1 MESRLSQL
9 QTEVKELKEVL
20 MKQTKQLEQLVEQKS
35 AEIKEELEEE
45 VPATMP
51 DEDLEDSLNV
61 GVQDAADVFHS
72 LNSHQ
77 EHTIEISDD
86 EAEKMPPSLVA
97 AGGVSCDF
105 GARRATDSWDTQASQ
120 QRLLRKENR
129 IELGDR
135 FSRSEMAA
143 QPLGAAP
150 QKPDDLEGRSAS
162 ELLGAI
168 LKELDAIPEDRLR
181 SSNRKNVRPEG
192 AKSCLQMLLGLMISA
207 QFHGIPQSAKW
218 TGEYMQLQ
226 RLIFAYVKVRAKE
239 LDMDLDAFTCSSI
252 QITKNL
258 KTRRHKDKN
267 NRGWS
272 LIFTVGDHSA
282 GELFIDHETGEAEL
296 EGVKGNKVEVHNS
309 LALFD
314 GNQMHGTMP
323 FEGERYAIILYAL
336 GTEHY
341 TQTPAQVR
349 AFLGELGYQM
359 PLVKFKEEMKEDH
372 VLHAQMMVRGENV
385 PDEPGRHMPP
395 KGKRKAVP
403 STPRPE
409 SSKRRSTPE
418 AGPVKVENSHEV
430 WEPHVKSPLRYGYNS
445 VAKLSSSNGQPWP
458 KKITPSSG
466 GDLFQ
471 WPWTLC
477 SCKFWLSYV
486 EFIFLFSGDVSKHTC
501 LHVVLSHGQQTCL
514 LQVDQMSELHHV
526 VQHQISGKWLM
537 VPWPCSASASELAEN
552 GLLDRYNILRSSL
565 HFRNFSK
572 R

>member
-1 MESRLSQL
+1 MDSRLSQL
-9 QTEVKELKEVL
+9 QTEVKELRKEMQELKEVNSLL
-20 MKQTKQLEQLVEQKS
+20 MKQLEQKS
-35 AEIKEELEEE
+35 AQIKEELEEE

-61 GVQDAADVFHS
+61 GVQDATEADVFRS

-86 EAEKMPPSLVA
+86 EAEKLPPA
-97 AGGVSCDF
+97 AGATCDF

-135 FSRSEMAA
+135 FSRSEMAGQA
-143 QPLGAAP
+143 LGAAP
-150 QKPDDLEGRSAS
+150 QKLGDLESSSAS
-162 ELLGAI
+162 ELLASI

-239 LDMDLDAFTCSSI
+239 LDMNLDAFTWSSI

-267 NRGWS
+267 NAGWS

-296 EGVKGNKVEVHNS
+296 EGVKGNKIPVHNS
-309 LALFD
+309 LVLFD
-314 GNQMHGTMP
+314 GNQTHGTMP
-323 FEGERYAIILYAL
+323 FEGERYAIILYAI
-336 GTEHY
+336 GTDHY
-341 TQTPAQVR
+341 KQTPAQVR

-359 PLVKFKEEMKEDH
+359 PPAEFKEEMKAEH
-372 VLHAQMMVRGENV
+372 LLHAQTLVRGENV
-385 PDEPGRHMPP
+385 PDEAGRHMPP
-395 KGKRKAVP
+395 KGKRKAVDP
-403 STPRPE
+403 TTPRPE

-418 AGPVKVENSHEV
+418 LGPVKVENSHEV

-445 VAKLSSSNGQPWP
+445 VAKLSSSNGQP
-458 KKITPSSG
+458 S
-466 GDLFQ
+466 
-471 WPWTLC
+471 
-477 SCKFWLSYV
+477 
-486 EFIFLFSGDVSKHTC
+486 
-501 LHVVLSHGQQTCL
+501 
-514 LQVDQMSELHHV
+514 
-526 VQHQISGKWLM
+526 
-537 VPWPCSASASELAEN
+537 
-552 GLLDRYNILRSSL
+552 
-565 HFRNFSK
+565 
-572 R
+572 

>member
-1 MESRLSQL
+1 MPTKAHRQSHGSSSGSASLRQTSLTSWFGLEGKLPCQCASKVKEMDSRLSQL
-9 QTEVKELKEVL
+9 QTEVKELKEVNSLL
-20 MKQTKQLEQLVEQKS
+20 MKQMKHLEQLVEQKHAQS
-35 AEIKEELEEE
+35 VKEELEEE
-45 VPATMP
+45 LPATMP

-72 LNSHQ
+72 LNWEQ
-77 EHTIEISDD
+77 EPTIEISDD

-97 AGGVSCDF
+97 AAGATCDF

-143 QPLGAAP
+143 QALGAAP
-150 QKPDDLEGRSAS
+150 QKLGDLEGRSAS

-168 LKELDAIPEDRLR
+168 RQELDAIPEDRLR

-272 LIFTVGDHSA
+272 LIFSVGDHSA

-445 VAKLSSSNGQPWP
+445 VAKLSSSNGQP
-458 KKITPSSG
+458 
-466 GDLFQ
+466 
-471 WPWTLC
+471 
-477 SCKFWLSYV
+477 
-486 EFIFLFSGDVSKHTC
+486 
-501 LHVVLSHGQQTCL
+501 
-514 LQVDQMSELHHV
+514 
-526 VQHQISGKWLM
+526 
-537 VPWPCSASASELAEN
+537 
-552 GLLDRYNILRSSL
+552 
-565 HFRNFSK
+565 
-572 R
+572 

>member
-1 MESRLSQL
+1 MPTKAHRQSHGSSSGSASLRQTSLTSWFGLEGKLPCQCASKVKEMDSRLSQL
-9 QTEVKELKEVL
+9 QTEVKELKEVNSLL
-20 MKQTKQLEQLVEQKS
+20 MKQMKHLEQLVEQKHAQS
-35 AEIKEELEEE
+35 VKEELEEE
-45 VPATMP
+45 ELPATMP

-72 LNSHQ
+72 LNWEQ
-77 EHTIEISDD
+77 EPTIEISDD

-97 AGGVSCDF
+97 AAGATCDF

-150 QKPDDLEGRSAS
+150 QKLGDLEGRSAS
-162 ELLGAI
+162 ELLGSI

-296 EGVKGNKVEVHNS
+296 EGVKGNKIEVHNS

-323 FEGERYAIILYAL
+323 FEGERYAIILYAI

-341 TQTPAQVR
+341 KQTPAQVR

-359 PLVKFKEEMKEDH
+359 PLAEFKEEMKEDH
-372 VLHAQMMVRGENV
+372 LLHAQMMVRGENV

-445 VAKLSSSNGQPWP
+445 VAKLSSSNGQP
-458 KKITPSSG
+458 
-466 GDLFQ
+466 
-471 WPWTLC
+471 
-477 SCKFWLSYV
+477 
-486 EFIFLFSGDVSKHTC
+486 
-501 LHVVLSHGQQTCL
+501 
-514 LQVDQMSELHHV
+514 
-526 VQHQISGKWLM
+526 
-537 VPWPCSASASELAEN
+537 
-552 GLLDRYNILRSSL
+552 
-565 HFRNFSK
+565 
-572 R
+572 